1 MDIRRV
7 WAHRANGRP
16 ITMRSTSLQSL
27 QVCSG
32 LSLHL
37 CTPNNLNHSLSTQTA
52 RRPPTVWFVTAR
64 VHPREMKETTKPD
77 TAISTETES
86 GRLVTTLPTTRKNV
100 SGAGVESRTILVD
113 KGDAMTVSMTK
124 TTYARTT
131 IARKRSRSWFNL
143 LFQQVL
149 NTVQAE
155 A

>member
-1 MDIRRV
+1 MYPKQLEPQLINSDGK
-7 WAHRANGRP
+7 A
-16 ITMRSTSLQSL
+16 
-27 QVCSG
+27 
-32 LSLHL
+32 
-37 CTPNNLNHSLSTQTA
+37 
-52 RRPPTVWFVTAR
+52 PPTVWFVTAR

-77 TAISTETES
+77 TAMPTETEG
-86 GRLVTTLPTTRKNV
+86 GRLVTTLQTTRKNV
-100 SGAGVESRTILVD
+100 SGAGVERRTILGD